1 MSKPLYVIPNMKIS
15 ELLQKLQTNKTH
27 IAVITDEYGG
37 TVGIVTL
44 EDILEELV
52 GEIWD
57 EHDEIVEDFI
67 KTGENEYRVLGS
79 ADLDDFFDLFDMKN
93 EFESSTVGGWIT
105 EEMNR
110 FPKVGDSFVYKQLT
124 VTVTKANSRRI
135 YEADVK
141 VDENYS
147 PEEEED

>member
-1 MSKPLYVIPNMKIS
+1 
-15 ELLQKLQTNKTH
+15 
-27 IAVITDEYGG
+27 
-37 TVGIVTL
+37 
-44 EDILEELV
+44 
-52 GEIWD
+52 
-57 EHDEIVEDFI
+57 
-67 KTGENEYRVLGS
+67 
-79 ADLDDFFDLFDMKN
+79 MKN

>member
-1 MSKPLYVIPNMKIS
+1 MERNYEYSSGKWSYSCLLYTS
-15 ELLQKLQTNKTH
+15 LQKLQTNKTH

-67 KTGENEYRVLGS
+67 KTGENEYRCV
-79 ADLDDFFDLFDMKN
+79 
-93 EFESSTVGGWIT
+93 
-105 EEMNR
+105 
-110 FPKVGDSFVYKQLT
+110 
-124 VTVTKANSRRI
+124 
-135 YEADVK
+135 
-141 VDENYS
+141 
-147 PEEEED
+147 